1 MILLSP
7 QNFPKVVPILYL
19 VKIIVKSPRW
29 DVRMEADVEGK
40 MIQSESVHQGNMTL
54 NALLGN
60 SKIIHIFFSK
70 KLHFLSSAQRRD
82 RNIITI
88 NRERTENVLGNQCA
102 LILFTSR
109 PSLNPLNL
117 ENKEGRD
124 VCSIYRQCT
133 SLQVEERRDRIK

>member
-1 MILLSP
+1 
-7 QNFPKVVPILYL
+7 
-19 VKIIVKSPRW
+19 
-29 DVRMEADVEGK
+29 MEAEVEGK
-40 MIQSESVHQGNMTL
+40 MIQSESVHQGNMTECFDGKRQ
-54 NALLGN
+54 NHPHSLL
-60 SKIIHIFFSK
+60 K

-109 PSLNPLNL
+109 PCLNPLNL